1 MRTRRWCSCGYR
13 ALAVVGP
20 WSIPGAPH
28 RPAHQDPGTRPWRQ
42 IEAEH
47 RAALDAARNAIDRAC
62 GRLLI
67 QAKAWVGYGQRLA
80 WVADHLSFGDRQAR
94 KSMQLAQHRDQI
106 GLENADLNLDRAG
119 IDRRPAPRDA
129 RGANGMSLSN
139 PDPCG
144 DAAVGGATTV
154 EGRSKRNSATW
165 RSCGAP

>member
-67 QAKAWVGYGQRLA
+67 QAKVGRL
-80 WVADHLSFGDRQAR
+80 
-94 KSMQLAQHRDQI
+94 
-106 GLENADLNLDRAG
+106 
-119 IDRRPAPRDA
+119 RPAA
-129 RGANGMSLSN
+129 GLGRGPSQL
-139 PDPCG
+139 
-144 DAAVGGATTV
+144 
-154 EGRSKRNSATW
+154 R
-165 RSCGAP
+165 